1 MSSRTHLVVFSQIA
15 VLGLMLTSSAATAR
29 MVEDSVIYKPAV
41 ERSFQ
46 EAMVLFRG
54 MRYAEARASFEQIV
68 DLPGT
73 NHRTSAAYLMA
84 AKSRY
89 HQGDYAA
96 SVLLLQS
103 FLERFE
109 HSDYIDDA
117 QYTLALDEYQL
128 EQYWES
134 ARALLKVRQTSP
146 DPTLAARAVKMLG
159 LVAEENLQRD
169 ELRELL
175 TEANQT
181 ETKALLTV
189 RLAQKILQTGDARG
203 TRELLNTIL
212 SLPNTIPAVAEARA
226 LMKKIDQSGVVRIGV
241 VLPLTEKSDQPVVH
255 GVGEELL
262 DGIRLATDEYNAESM
277 PKVNLEVRD
286 SERDAGVAARQ
297 VSELSADSQ
306 ILAILGPVFSNE
318 VLAAAEI
325 ANRRGAPLLTPTA
338 TSTGIASI
346 GNYVF
351 QANPDFVTRGRAMAQ
366 YASLAKGAHRF
377 AVLAASDSADRAT
390 VEAFIQEVLNLG
402 GQMVDVQYY
411 KPGQTDL
418 RDELTV
424 MRQRGLELNEPIV
437 ISFGAKT
444 RPGDLKKM
452 ASWGVPQHVLD
463 SLVTLNCVA
472 TVESLFG
479 DDGKKTADSM
489 KIPTQR
495 MRAKYDSLGLS
506 VAAFDAIFLAISSS
520 EEIGIVTS
528 QLRYFN
534 FQAQL
539 LGNGNW
545 YEPNELEQH
554 RQYSNGVIFSTDTY
568 LEEINQNY
576 QQFIRQFHS
585 KYSKDPTKNSIIGYD
600 AMKLLLNAIRQG
612 ARGRDAIASM
622 LRSSQTFQGIRSKI
636 SLGPSRVNSILTIL
650 QYKNRSIKKIGEIDV
665 SRRAITGTDEQQ

>member
-1 MSSRTHLVVFSQIA
+1 MNLLTRFVVFSQIV
-15 VLGLMLTSSAATAR
+15 VLGLALTTSVSAATV
-29 MVEDSVIYKPAV
+29 VEDSVIYKPAV

-46 EAMVLFRG
+46 EAMDLFRES
-54 MRYAEARASFEQIV
+54 RFAEARALFEQIV

-89 HQGDYAA
+89 HQGDYSA

-109 HSDYIDDA
+109 HSEYVDDA

-128 EQYWES
+128 EQYRES
-134 ARALLKVRQTSP
+134 ARAFLRVRQTSP
-146 DPTLAARAVKMLG
+146 DPTLAARALRMLG
-159 LVAEENLQRD
+159 LVAADNLQRD

-175 TEANQT
+175 SEANQT
-181 ETKALLTV
+181 ETKVLLTV

-203 TRELLNTIL
+203 TRELLNTVL

-241 VLPLTEKSDQPVVH
+241 VLPLTEKSDQSAVH

-262 DGIRLATDEYNAESM
+262 EGIRLATDEYNAESM

-286 SERDAGVAARQ
+286 SEHDAGVAARQ

-318 VLAAAEI
+318 VFAAAGF
-325 ANRRGAPLLTPTA
+325 ANKRGAPLLTPTA
-338 TSTGIASI
+338 TATGIASI

-366 YASLAKGAHRF
+366 YASIAKGAHRF

-390 VEAFIQEVLNLG
+390 VEAFIQEVLDLG

-418 RDELTV
+418 RDELTA
-424 MRQRGLELNEPIV
+424 MRQRGLELTEPFV

-444 RPGDLKKM
+444 RPVDLKKM

-463 SLVTLNCVA
+463 SLVTLSSVA

-479 DDGKKTADSM
+479 DDGRHVADSM

-495 MRAKYDSLGLS
+495 IRAKYDSLGLP
-506 VAAFDAIFLAISSS
+506 VAAFDAIFLPISSS

-539 LGNGNW
+539 LGNGSW

-554 RQYSNGVIFSTDTY
+554 RQYSNGVIFSTETY
-568 LEEINQNY
+568 LDEINQHY
-576 QQFIRQFHS
+576 QQFLKQFRAT
-585 KYSKDPTKNSIIGYD
+585 YSKDPTKNSIIGYD
-600 AMKLLLNAIRQG
+600 AVKILLDAIRQG
-612 ARGRDAIASM
+612 ATGREAIATV
-622 LRSSQTFQGIRSKI
+622 LRSAQTFQGIHSKTL
-636 SLGPSRVNSILTIL
+636 LGARRVNSFLTIL

-665 SRRAITGTDEQQ
+665 SRKVITGTDEHQ

>member
-1 MSSRTHLVVFSQIA
+1 MNLRSPLVVVFQIV
-15 VLGLMLTSSAATAR
+15 VLGLVLTTSAAAELV
-29 MVEDSVIYKPAV
+29 VEDSVIYKPAV
-41 ERSFQ
+41 ERNFQ
-46 EAMVLFRG
+46 EAMALFRG
-54 MRYAEARASFEQIV
+54 SRFAEARALFEQIV

-96 SVLLLQS
+96 SVLLLES

-109 HSDYIDDA
+109 HSEYVDDA

-128 EQYWES
+128 ERHLES
-134 ARALLKVRQTSP
+134 ARAFLKVRQTSP
-146 DPTLAARAVKMLG
+146 DPALAGRALKMLG
-159 LVAEENLQRD
+159 LVSSENLQRD

-212 SLPNTIPAVAEARA
+212 SLPSTIPAVAEARA

-318 VLAAAEI
+318 VFAAAEI

-338 TSTGIASI
+338 TATGIASI

-390 VEAFIQEVLNLG
+390 VEAFIQEVMDLG

-424 MRQRGLELNEPIV
+424 MRRRGLELAEPIV
-437 ISFGAKT
+437 INFGAKT
-444 RPGDLKKM
+444 RPVDLKKM
-452 ASWGVPQHVLD
+452 ASWGVPQQVLD
-463 SLVTLNCVA
+463 SLVTSSSIA

-479 DDGKKTADSM
+479 DDGRHVADSM
-489 KIPTQR
+489 RIQTQR
-495 MRAKYDSLGLS
+495 IRAKYDSLGMP
-506 VAAFDAIFLAISSS
+506 VAAFDAIFLAISSA

-534 FQAQL
+534 FQTQL

-568 LEEINQNY
+568 LEEINQDY
-576 QQFIRQFHS
+576 QEFIRQFRS

-600 AMKLLLNAIRQG
+600 AVKLLLNAIKQG
-612 ARGRDAIASM
+612 ATGREAIATM
-622 LRSSQTFQGIRSKI
+622 LRSSQIFQGIRSKL
-636 SLGPSRVNSILTIL
+636 SLGPRRVNSFLTIL

-665 SRRAITGTDEQQ
+665 SRKAITGIDEQQ

>member
-1 MSSRTHLVVFSQIA
+1 MNLFARLVLVSHIV
-15 VLGLMLTSSAATAR
+15 VLVLVLASSASAA
-29 MVEDSVIYKPAV
+29 MVAQDSVIYKPVV
-41 ERSFQ
+41 ERTFQ
-46 EAMVLFRG
+46 EAMELFRG

-68 DLPGT
+68 DLPGI
-73 NHRTSAAYLMA
+73 NHRTSASYLMA

-103 FLERFE
+103 FLERFQRSE
-109 HSDYIDDA
+109 YIDDA
-117 QYTLALDEYQL
+117 QYTLALDYYQL
-128 EQYWES
+128 AQYRES
-134 ARALLKVRQTSP
+134 ARAFLRVRQTSP
-146 DPTLAARAVKMLG
+146 DLTLSVRALKMLG
-159 LVAEENLQRD
+159 LVAEENLQQD
-169 ELRELL
+169 ELRQLL

-212 SLPNTIPAVAEARA
+212 SLPNTIQAVVEARA

-262 DGIRLATDEYNAESM
+262 DGIRLAADEYNVESM

-318 VLAAAEI
+318 AIAAAEI
-325 ANRRGAPLLTPTA
+325 ANRRGAPLVTPTA
-338 TSTGIASI
+338 TATGIASI
-346 GNYVF
+346 GKYVF

-366 YASLAKGAHRF
+366 YAYLARGAHRF

-390 VEAFIQEVLNLG
+390 AEAFIQEVLDLG
-402 GQMVDVQYY
+402 GQMVDVQFY

-418 RDELTV
+418 RDELAA
-424 MRQRGLELNEPIV
+424 MRQRGLELTEPIV
-437 ISFGAKT
+437 INFGAKT
-444 RPGDLKKM
+444 RPADLKKM
-452 ASWGVPQHVLD
+452 ASWGVPQHILD
-463 SLVTLNCVA
+463 SLVTSNTFA

-479 DDGKKTADSM
+479 DEGKRVADSM
-489 KIPTQR
+489 RIPTQR
-495 MRAKYDSLGLS
+495 IKARYDSLGMP
-506 VAAFDAIFLAISSS
+506 VAAFDAIFLPISSS

-534 FQAQL
+534 VHAQL

-545 YEPNELEQH
+545 YELSELEQH

-568 LEEINQNY
+568 LEEINQSY
-576 QQFIRQFHS
+576 QQFIRQFRS

-600 AMKLLLNAIRQG
+600 AANLLLNAIHQG
-612 ARGRDAIASM
+612 ATGREAIASL
-622 LRSSQTFQGIRSKI
+622 LRSSMTFQGIHSKI
-636 SLGPSRVNSILTIL
+636 SIDPRRVNSFLTIL

-665 SRRAITGTDEQQ
+665 SRKAITATDEQQ

>member
-1 MSSRTHLVVFSQIA
+1 MIVRKRLVVSSFII
-15 VLGLMLTSSAATAR
+15 VLGFILVPSATAVTT
-29 MVEDSVIYKPAV
+29 VEDSVIYKPAV
-41 ERSFQ
+41 EHSFQ
-46 EAMVLFRG
+46 EAINLFRG
-54 MRYAEARASFEQIV
+54 RRYAEARALFEQIV
-68 DLPGT
+68 DLSGT
-73 NHRTSAAYLMA
+73 NQRTSAAYLMA

-89 HQGDYAA
+89 HQGDYTA

-103 FLERFE
+103 FLDRFI
-109 HSDYIDDA
+109 HSEYVDDA
-117 QYTLALDEYQL
+117 QYTLALDYYQL
-128 EQYWES
+128 EQYRES
-134 ARALLKVRQTSP
+134 ARAFLKVRQTSP
-146 DPTLAARAVKMLG
+146 DPPLAARAAKMLG
-159 LVAEENLQRD
+159 RVAEENLERD

-175 TEANQT
+175 AEANQT

-203 TRELLNTIL
+203 TRKLLNTIL
-212 SLPNTIPAVAEARA
+212 GLPNTIAAVAEAHA

-241 VLPLTEKSDQPVVH
+241 VLPLTEKSDQSVVH

-262 DGIRLATDEYNAESM
+262 DGIRLATDEYNAESL

-286 SERDAGVAARQ
+286 SERDAEVAARQ

-306 ILAILGPVFSNE
+306 ILSILGPVFSHE

-325 ANRRGAPLLTPTA
+325 ANRRGTPLVTPTA
-338 TSTGIASI
+338 TATGIASI
-346 GNYVF
+346 GKYVF

-390 VEAFIQEVLNLG
+390 TEAFIQEVLDLG
-402 GQMVDVQYY
+402 GQIVDVQYY

-418 RDELTV
+418 RDELTA
-424 MRQRGLELNEPIV
+424 MRQRGLEISEPIV

-444 RPGDLKKM
+444 RPVDLKRM

-463 SLVTLNCVA
+463 SLVTSNTVA

-479 DDGKKTADSM
+479 DNGKHVADSM
-489 KIPTQR
+489 RIPTQR
-495 MRAKYDSLGLS
+495 IRAKYDSLGLP
-506 VAAFDAIFLAISSS
+506 VAAFDAIFLPISSS

-554 RQYSNGVIFSTDTY
+554 LQYSNGVIFTTDTY
-568 LEEINQNY
+568 WEEINQQY
-576 QQFIRQFHS
+576 QQFTKQFRS
-585 KYSKDPTKNSIIGYD
+585 KFSKDPTKNSIIGYD
-600 AMKLLLNAIRQG
+600 AMRILLNAIRQG
-612 ARGRDAIASM
+612 ATGRDAIASV
-622 LRSSQTFQGIRSKI
+622 LRSSQTFQGIHSKI
-636 SLGPSRVNSILTIL
+636 SLDPRRVNSFLTIL

-665 SRRAITGTDEQQ
+665 SRKVITGADEQQ

>member
-1 MSSRTHLVVFSQIA
+1 MIVRKCFVVSSLIV
-15 VLGLMLTSSAATAR
+15 VLGFMLATSATAAT

-46 EAMVLFRG
+46 EAMNFFRG
-54 MRYAEARASFEQIV
+54 MRYAEARALFEQIV

-84 AKSRY
+84 AKARY
-89 HQGDYAA
+89 HQGEYAA
-96 SVLLLQS
+96 SVVLLQS

-109 HSDYIDDA
+109 HSEYLDDA
-117 QYTLALDEYQL
+117 QFTLGLNEYQL
-128 EQYWES
+128 EQYRES
-134 ARALLKVRQTSP
+134 ARAFLKVRQTSP
-146 DPTLAARAVKMLG
+146 DPPLAARAVKMLG
-159 LVAEENLQRD
+159 LVAEENLESA

-175 TEANQT
+175 AEANQT

-212 SLPNTIPAVAEARA
+212 GLPNTIPAVAEAYA
-226 LMKKIDQSGVVRIGV
+226 LMKKIDLSGVVRIGV
-241 VLPLTEKSDQPVVH
+241 VLPLTAKSDQSVVH

-306 ILAILGPVFSNE
+306 ILSILGPVFSNE
-318 VLAAAEI
+318 VFAAAEI
-325 ANRRGAPLLTPTA
+325 ANRRGAPLITPTA
-338 TSTGIASI
+338 TATGIASI
-346 GNYVF
+346 GKYVF
-351 QANPDFVTRGRAMAQ
+351 QANPDFVTRGRAVAQ

-390 VEAFIQEVLNLG
+390 TEAFIQEVLDLG
-402 GQMVDVQYY
+402 GQLVDVQYY

-418 RDELTV
+418 RDELTA
-424 MRQRGLELNEPIV
+424 MRQRGLELTEPVV

-444 RPGDLKKM
+444 RPVDLKKM
-452 ASWGVPQHVLD
+452 ASWGVPQFVLD
-463 SLVTLNCVA
+463 SLVTSNSAA

-479 DDGKKTADSM
+479 DDGRRVADSM

-495 MRAKYDSLGLS
+495 IRAKYDSLGMP
-506 VAAFDAIFLAISSS
+506 VAAFDAIFLPISSS

-554 RQYSNGVIFSTDTY
+554 RQYSNGVIFTTDTY
-568 LEEINQNY
+568 WEEINQQY
-576 QQFIRQFHS
+576 QQFAKQFRL
-585 KYSKDPTKNSIIGYD
+585 KFSKDPTKNSMIGYD
-600 AMKLLLNAIRQG
+600 AMRLLLNAIRQG
-612 ARGRDAIASM
+612 ATRREDIASV
-622 LRSSQTFQGIRSKI
+622 LSSSQIFQGIHSKI
-636 SLGPSRVNSILTIL
+636 SLDSRRVNSCLTIL

-665 SRRAITGTDEQQ
+665 SRKAIIGADEQR

>member
-1 MSSRTHLVVFSQIA
+1 
-15 VLGLMLTSSAATAR
+15 
-29 MVEDSVIYKPAV
+29 
-41 ERSFQ
+41 
-46 EAMVLFRG
+46 
-54 MRYAEARASFEQIV
+54 
-68 DLPGT
+68 
-73 NHRTSAAYLMA
+73 MA
-84 AKSRY
+84 AKARY
-89 HQGDYAA
+89 HQGEYAA
-96 SVLLLQS
+96 SVVLLQS

-109 HSDYIDDA
+109 HSEYLDDA
-117 QYTLALDEYQL
+117 QFTLGLNEYQL
-128 EQYWES
+128 EQYRES
-134 ARALLKVRQTSP
+134 ARAFLKVRQTSP
-146 DPTLAARAVKMLG
+146 DPPLAARAVKMLG
-159 LVAEENLQRD
+159 LVAEENLESA

-175 TEANQT
+175 AEANQT

-212 SLPNTIPAVAEARA
+212 GLPNTIPAVAEAYA
-226 LMKKIDQSGVVRIGV
+226 LMKKIDLSGVVRIGV
-241 VLPLTEKSDQPVVH
+241 VLPLTAKSDQSVVH

-306 ILAILGPVFSNE
+306 ILSILGPVFSNE
-318 VLAAAEI
+318 VFAAAEI
-325 ANRRGAPLLTPTA
+325 ANRRGAPLITPTA
-338 TSTGIASI
+338 TATGIASI
-346 GNYVF
+346 GKYVF
-351 QANPDFVTRGRAMAQ
+351 QANPDFVTRGRAVAQ

-390 VEAFIQEVLNLG
+390 TEAFIQEVLDLG
-402 GQMVDVQYY
+402 GQLVDVQYY

-418 RDELTV
+418 RDELTA
-424 MRQRGLELNEPIV
+424 MRQRGLELTEPVV

-444 RPGDLKKM
+444 RPVDLKKM
-452 ASWGVPQHVLD
+452 ASWGVPQFVLD
-463 SLVTLNCVA
+463 SLVTSNSAA

-479 DDGKKTADSM
+479 DDGRRVADSM

-495 MRAKYDSLGLS
+495 IRAKYDSLGMP
-506 VAAFDAIFLAISSS
+506 VAAFDAIFLPISSS

-554 RQYSNGVIFSTDTY
+554 RQYSNGVIFTTDTY
-568 LEEINQNY
+568 WEEINQQY
-576 QQFIRQFHS
+576 QQFAKQFRL
-585 KYSKDPTKNSIIGYD
+585 KFSKDPTKNSMIGYD
-600 AMKLLLNAIRQG
+600 AMRLLLNAIRQG
-612 ARGRDAIASM
+612 ATRREDIASV
-622 LRSSQTFQGIRSKI
+622 LSSSQIFQGIHSKI
-636 SLGPSRVNSILTIL
+636 SLDSRRVNSCLTIL

-665 SRRAITGTDEQQ
+665 SRKAIIGADEQR